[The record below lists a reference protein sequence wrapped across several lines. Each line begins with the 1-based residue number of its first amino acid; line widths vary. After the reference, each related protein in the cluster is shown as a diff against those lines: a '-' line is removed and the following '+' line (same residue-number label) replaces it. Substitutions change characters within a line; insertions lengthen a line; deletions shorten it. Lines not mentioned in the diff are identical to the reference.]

1 MIVNNDPNHMLLI
14 AIRDELTD
22 NTRKTNQIL
31 QAFPA
36 GDIDGHR
43 RYHESVIEW
52 RELRNKMV
60 REALIHAAKASTL
73 GALGWLAYAVWQSV
87 KISIKQ

>member
-1 MIVNNDPNHMLLI
+1 MNTDPNHALLI
-14 AIRDELTD
+14 AIRDELSD

-52 RELRNKMV
+52 RELRNRALK
-60 REALIHAAKASTL
+60 EALVHTAKMGSF
-73 GALGWLAYAVWQSV
+73 GALGWLAYAAWKSFLITV
-87 KISIKQ
+87 KQ

>member
-1 MIVNNDPNHMLLI
+1 MPPIDPNHVLLI
-14 AIRDELTD
+14 AIRDELTE
-22 NTRKTNQIL
+22 NTRKTNQLL
-31 QAFPA
+31 QAFPS

-60 REALIHAAKASTL
+60 REALIHAAKAGSL
-73 GALGWLAYAVWQSV
+73 GAMGWLAYAVWQSFIITV
-87 KISIKQ
+87 RQ